1 MDKYNMVIHKE
12 FDYTTYMYMK
22 YMYALQNDNEKCFNY
37 TLILT
42 CKYHY

>member
-1 MDKYNMVIHKE
+1 MVMYMG

-22 YMYALQNDNEKCFNY
+22 YIYALQNDNEKCFY

-42 CKYHY
+42 CKYDY